1 MSRNYGQKVRKW
13 WISTTLRRVYAEF
26 REREILRSTMNYANI
41 FADVT
46 LSILDEPTMRNEHG
60 DEFSSISQR

>member
-1 MSRNYGQKVRKW
+1 
-13 WISTTLRRVYAEF
+13 
-26 REREILRSTMNYANI
+26 MNYANN

-46 LSILDEPTMRNEHG
+46 LSILDEPAMHNEDG